1 MRTTP
6 NPAHKKDTPG
16 NRTLWAS
23 SRCSAILIVLGFLG
37 VGAHSGVNSSL
48 GQALQ
53 GPTQTTP

>member
-6 NPAHKKDTPG
+6 NPAYKKGTPG
-16 NRTLWAS
+16 NRTLWALL
-23 SRCSAILIVLGFLG
+23 AVLAVLIVLGFLG

-53 GPTQTTP
+53 APTQTTP